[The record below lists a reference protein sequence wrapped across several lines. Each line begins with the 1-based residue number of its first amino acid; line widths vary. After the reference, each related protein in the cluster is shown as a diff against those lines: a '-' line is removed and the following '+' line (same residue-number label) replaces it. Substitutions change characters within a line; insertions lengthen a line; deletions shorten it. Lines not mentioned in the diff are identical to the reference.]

1 MEPNCSLSWTSL
13 VEVSTWNNWSKT
25 WNNWSKTWITGAK
38 LGITGAKL
46 GIIGAEHEII
56 GAKLVGRF
64 GFVRICLVFGGRMR
78 LVV

>member
-1 MEPNCSLSWTSL
+1 M

-46 GIIGAEHEII
+46 GIIGAEL
-56 GAKLVGRF
+56 GGRF
-64 GFVRICLVFGGRMR
+64 RFVRICLVFGGRMR